1 MINQQFSSQQ
11 FMIGI
16 SSAQFECGVEKIVL
30 GIMIKRYI
38 LEIQLLCNYQEKLK
52 MLYSTTKKR
61 LSLLITSRKNV
72 EISAAL

>member
-1 MINQQFSSQQ
+1 
-11 FMIGI
+11 MIGI
-16 SSAQFECGVEKIVL
+16 SSVQFECGVKQIVL

-38 LEIQLLCNYQEKLK
+38 LEIQLLCNYQGKLK